1 METPRG
7 PMAVMGPRGIRHW
20 QQSTMG
26 ILAFSAEI
34 LHQKVQVSI
43 GFGITGHLRGRC
55 REVYQGDRKP
65 KRRVCV
71 CVVLLSSR
79 YSTAHTLYDISPARW
94 PGELWM
100 PPSTACRALSSH
112 QLSFK
117 QVSRGTARGRWGK
130 GVKIIKAETEKRR
143 VRGTEEERNAE
154 REKGPCASERK
165 GRKKYAGSQIVRC
178 LQGDVSR
185 W

>member
-1 METPRG
+1 
-7 PMAVMGPRGIRHW
+7 MATVAHGWGACKSSWKCSLCRCCAI
-20 QQSTMG
+20 
-26 ILAFSAEI
+26 AFFDM
-34 LHQKVQVSI
+34 LQWN
-43 GFGITGHLRGRC
+43 
-55 REVYQGDRKP
+55 
-65 KRRVCV
+65 RVCV

-100 PPSTACRALSSH
+100 PPSTARRALSSH

-165 GRKKYAGSQIVRC
+165 GRKSTQGRKLSGAYRGTSVGGSVC
-178 LQGDVSR
+178 LG
-185 W
+185 